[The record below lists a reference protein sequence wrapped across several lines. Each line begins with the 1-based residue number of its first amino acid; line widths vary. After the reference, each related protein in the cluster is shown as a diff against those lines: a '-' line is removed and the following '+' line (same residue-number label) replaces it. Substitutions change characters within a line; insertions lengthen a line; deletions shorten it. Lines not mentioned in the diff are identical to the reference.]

1 MHVTLQIAAY
11 AANGRLLVSLAN
23 GVTKLVDFTP
33 AISAGT
39 QLIKTALKQLA
50 ALLDTQQ
57 SLPPLA
63 AAQPLDRL
71 SFNTFLQKSLTAIR
85 RLQKS
90 AIPLRGS
97 FKLTAT
103 WRCFW
108 VVRPSAEAA
117 EKGER
122 CLAQPPQTWSM
133 QNADVVENWV

>member
-103 WRCFW
+103 
-108 VVRPSAEAA
+108 
-117 EKGER
+117 
-122 CLAQPPQTWSM
+122 
-133 QNADVVENWV
+133 